1 MMEYTDDNVSIDF
14 DWKLW
19 KQLLIQSSLQGTN
32 IFRWGYFCI
41 NCCKRNNLIKQISM
55 YDFAK
60 REIYML
66 LIIGLTTDMIRRFDD
81 FLIMTMYP
89 TYNCGCFQ
97 YDHNA
102 CFSLTCANGIL
113 QI

>member
-1 MMEYTDDNVSIDF
+1 
-14 DWKLW
+14 
-19 KQLLIQSSLQGTN
+19 
-32 IFRWGYFCI
+32 
-41 NCCKRNNLIKQISM
+41 M

-97 YDHNA
+97 YTYNA

-113 QI
+113 QIQ

>member
-1 MMEYTDDNVSIDF
+1 
-14 DWKLW
+14 
-19 KQLLIQSSLQGTN
+19 
-32 IFRWGYFCI
+32 
-41 NCCKRNNLIKQISM
+41 M

-97 YDHNA
+97 YTHNA
-102 CFSLTCANGIL
+102 CFSLACANGIL
-113 QI
+113 QNPIKLSILHNTMSWPWFALT